1 VQEASKA
8 VDLPYCDRRSETN
21 LRSGFDSPPG
31 RHNPAN
37 APSGFTPT
45 QSEVCIPC
53 WSERWDYLG
62 REQFHLL
69 DVVVHRIEQKVLR
82 SCPDQFSQFI
92 HHLRAAA
99 EN

>member
-1 VQEASKA
+1 VTLSGS
-8 VDLPYCDRRSETN
+8 RSTACVGLRY
-21 LRSGFDSPPG
+21 LRSGFDSRPG
-31 RHNPAN
+31 HQNLAN
-37 APSGFTPT
+37 APSGFTPA

-53 WSERWDYLG
+53 LSERRDYLG

-82 SCPDQFSQFI
+82 SFPNQFSQFV
-92 HHLRAAA
+92 HAFGAAA